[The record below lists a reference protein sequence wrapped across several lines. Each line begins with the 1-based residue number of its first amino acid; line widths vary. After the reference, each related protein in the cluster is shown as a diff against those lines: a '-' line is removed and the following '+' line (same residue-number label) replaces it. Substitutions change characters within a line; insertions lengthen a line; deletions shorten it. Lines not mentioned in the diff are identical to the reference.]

1 MSIAQNKRP
10 YAESSFHLEPVSGYI
25 GAQISGIDLKQQ
37 LSADEQES
45 LRQALNEHL
54 VLFFG
59 NQHLT
64 VEEQKRVTEV
74 FGPLNQVPY
83 VEPLP
88 DDPFVIAVLK
98 EATEANVGVFGGE
111 WHSDFSFLQ
120 QPPAGSMLNA
130 VEVPPYGGDTMWA
143 NQEAAYET
151 LPEKLRTVADTH
163 NAIHTGAPYG
173 AKYPPDNHERAGKSI
188 RMARGDPEADREM
201 VKPIVR
207 VHPETGR
214 KALFVNPIYT
224 QRIEGLAPED
234 SATTLRRIYRHC
246 TRPDLTCRH
255 RWRAGDIV
263 VWDNR
268 ATLHYA
274 LNDYDGHRRLLYR
287 TTFAD
292 RD

>member
-1 MSIAQNKRP
+1 MSVPQNTTGQDG
-10 YAESSFHLEPVSGYI
+10 ATMNLEPVSGYI
-25 GAQISGIDLKQQ
+25 GAEVSGIDLKQPPTDDLQ
-37 LSADEQES
+37 EQ

-54 VLFFG
+54 VLFIRD
-59 NQHLT
+59 QHLNLDQ
-64 VEEQKRVTEV
+64 QKRVTEI
-74 FGPLNQVPY
+74 FGPLNRVPY
-83 VEPLP
+83 VAPLA
-88 DDPFVIAVLK
+88 DDPDVIAVLK
-98 EATEANVGVFGGE
+98 EASETNVGVFGGE
-111 WHSDFSFLQ
+111 WHSDFSFLE
-120 QPPAGSMLNA
+120 QPPAGSVLNA

-143 NQEAAYET
+143 SQVAAYET
-151 LPEKLRTVADTH
+151 LPEKLRSVADTH

-188 RMARGDPEADREM
+188 RMTRGDPQADREV

-207 VHPETGR
+207 IHPETGR

-224 QRIEGLAPED
+224 QRIEGMAPEE
-234 SATTLRRIYRHC
+234 SAATLRRLYRHC

-268 ATLHYA
+268 ATVHYA
-274 LNDYDGHRRLLYR
+274 LNDYDGYRRLLYR

-292 RD
+292 RT

>member
-1 MSIAQNKRP
+1 MSVAQDNRPIADDDYR
-10 YAESSFHLEPVSGYI
+10 LEPVSGYI
-25 GAQISGIDLKQQ
+25 GAQISGIDLKQP
-37 LSADEQES
+37 LSDKQQAN
-45 LRQALNEHL
+45 LRQALNDHL
-54 VLFFG
+54 VLFIRD
-59 NQHLT
+59 QHLSL
-64 VEEQKRVTEV
+64 EQQKRVTEI

-83 VEPLP
+83 VNPLP
-88 DDPFVIAVLK
+88 DDPYVIAVLK
-98 EATEANVGVFGGE
+98 EATETNVGVFGGE
-111 WHSDFSFLQ
+111 WHSDFSFLE
-120 QPPAGSMLNA
+120 QPPAGSVLNA

-143 NQEAAYET
+143 SQVAAYET
-151 LPEKLRTVADTH
+151 LPEKLRAIADSH

-173 AKYPPDNHERAGKSI
+173 AKYPADNHERAGKSI
-188 RMARGDPEADREM
+188 RMTRGDPEADRE
-201 VKPIVR
+201 VSKPIVR

-224 QRIEGLAPED
+224 QRIEGMSKDESTA
-234 SATTLRRIYRHC
+234 TLRRIYRHC

-292 RD
+292 RT

>member
-1 MSIAQNKRP
+1 MSVHQNTTGRDGVTMN
-10 YAESSFHLEPVSGYI
+10 LEPVSGYI
-25 GAQISGIDLKQQ
+25 GAEVSGIDLKQPPTDDLQ
-37 LSADEQES
+37 EQ

-54 VLFFG
+54 VLFIRD
-59 NQHLT
+59 QHLNLDQ
-64 VEEQKRVTEV
+64 QKRVTQI
-74 FGPLNQVPY
+74 FGPLNRVPY
-83 VEPLP
+83 VAPLA
-88 DDPFVIAVLK
+88 DDPDVIAVLK
-98 EATEANVGVFGGE
+98 EASETNVGVFGGE
-111 WHSDFSFLQ
+111 WHSDFSFLE
-120 QPPAGSMLNA
+120 QPPAGSVLNA

-143 NQEAAYET
+143 SQVAAYET
-151 LPEKLRTVADTH
+151 LPKKLRSVADTY

-188 RMARGDPEADREM
+188 RMTRGDPQADRE
-201 VKPIVR
+201 VLKPIVR
-207 VHPETGR
+207 IHPETGR

-224 QRIEGLAPED
+224 KRIEGMAPEE
-234 SATTLRRIYRHC
+234 SAATLRRLYRHC

-268 ATLHYA
+268 ATVHYA

-292 RD
+292 RT